1 MIKLQ
6 WLQFGQLNPSEKELD
21 DIAARILSNKDEV
34 KRLSDQLMSQKLLE
48 LFKASEL
55 KRQRNFL

>member
-1 MIKLQ
+1 M
-6 WLQFGQLNPSEKELD
+6 D

-48 LFKASEL
+48 LFKTEANL
-55 KRQRNFL
+55 KDKEISYDDFVKEVYG